1 MALAVS
7 VCEDAFRRFTLTSC
21 ARSFISTELLVMS
34 DIPAFEFRHR
44 GATYQVYH
52 CEWHPWTEHH
62 LGYSGEG
69 WELCRDRESLAYI
82 SQDEARHEDQAE
94 RWARQWLDA
103 HAYECCGGPLDG
115 DRLADYG
122 EAFRVTFPR
131 EVRDGTHQVRIVPT
145 EVRGQYRREGE
156 TYIWEPD

>member
-1 MALAVS
+1 MAVS
-7 VCEDAFRRFTLTSC
+7 GPRRFTLTSC
-21 ARSFISTELLVMS
+21 ARSFISTGLLVMS

-44 GATYQVYH
+44 GARYQVYH
-52 CEWHPWTEHH
+52 CAWQPWTEHH

-69 WELCRDRESLAYI
+69 WELCRDSESLAYI
-82 SQDEARHEDQAE
+82 SQEEVRHEDQAE

-122 EAFRVTFPR
+122 DALRVTLPR
-131 EVRDGTHQVRIVPT
+131 KVRDGPHQVRIVPT
-145 EVRGQYRREGE
+145 EVRGRYRREGE

>member
-1 MALAVS
+1 MI
-7 VCEDAFRRFTLTSC
+7 RG
-21 ARSFISTELLVMS
+21 LLVMS

-44 GATYQVYH
+44 GARYQVYH
-52 CEWHPWTEHH
+52 RAWQPSTEHQ

-69 WELCRDRESLAYI
+69 WELCRDREYLASI

-103 HAYECCGGPLDG
+103 HAFECCGGPLDG

-122 EAFRVTFPR
+122 DSLRVTLPR
-131 EVRDGTHQVRIVPT
+131 KVHDGPDQVRIVPT
-145 EVRGQYRREGE
+145 EVHGRYRREGE
-156 TYIWEPD
+156 IYIWEPD